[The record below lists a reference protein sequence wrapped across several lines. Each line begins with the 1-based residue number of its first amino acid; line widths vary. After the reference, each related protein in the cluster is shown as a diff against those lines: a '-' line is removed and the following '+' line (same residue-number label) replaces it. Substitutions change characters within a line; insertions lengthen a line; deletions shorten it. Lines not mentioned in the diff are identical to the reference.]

1 MLAIVNVLGT
11 LTVGLCAFLLLRAY
25 ARVRQRLLL
34 WSGLCFVGLTISN
47 AILFVDLAMCR
58 GQLVHVA
65 AERRGDV
72 HAAVAVRPDIRER
85 LTCSK
90 DFCSA

>member
-34 WSGLCFVGLTISN
+34 SSGLCFVGLTISN
-47 AILFVDLAMCR
+47 AILFVDLSLIPGVSLYTWR
-58 GQLVHVA
+58 LSVA
-65 AERRGDV
+65 ATSMLLLLYGLIFESD
-72 HAAVAVRPDIRER
+72 
-85 LTCSK
+85 
-90 DFCSA
+90 